1 MEVFKKELI
10 KMREE
15 KHITEMKSKQVEQN
29 LRSDIEELR
38 RNLEREL
45 QIHTSKCN
53 NLEAALSRK
62 NKEIADKDGF
72 IKRFLLGRIK

>member
-1 MEVFKKELI
+1 
-10 KMREE
+10 MREE